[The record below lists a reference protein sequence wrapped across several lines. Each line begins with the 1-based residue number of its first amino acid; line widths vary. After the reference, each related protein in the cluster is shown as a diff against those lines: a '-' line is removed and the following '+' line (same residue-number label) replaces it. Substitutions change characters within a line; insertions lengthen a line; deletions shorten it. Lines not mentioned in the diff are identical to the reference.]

1 MSTSYVHEFAKIGS
15 VDDVYSI
22 YDIALN
28 NNDAEL
34 EKVAGAKRL
43 LRLQNALEKAEAV
56 GGDDFPNKLYSATA
70 RAGDKYDR
78 RVFRG
83 AAPGIE
89 KAKQGVKYMIR
100 SGASP
105 ASNVREQA
113 IASIKKDKPMLSRVL
128 RRFV

>member
-15 VDDVYSI
+15 VDDVYNI

-28 NNDAEL
+28 NAEL

-89 KAKQGVKYMIR
+89 TAKQGVKYMIR

>member
-1 MSTSYVHEFAKIGS
+1 MSTSYVHEYAKIGS
-15 VDDVYSI
+15 VDDVYNI

-28 NNDAEL
+28 NNAEP

-105 ASNVREQA
+105 ASNVRETA

>member
-15 VDDVYSI
+15 VDDVYNI

-28 NNDAEL
+28 NNAEL

-43 LRLQNALEKAEAV
+43 LRVHNALEKAEAA
-56 GGDDFPNKLYSATA
+56 GGDVPNGLYGALVGA
-70 RAGDKYDR
+70 ENKYER
-78 RVFRG
+78 RVSRG

-89 KAKQGVKYMIR
+89 IAKKRLKYMVR
-100 SGASP
+100 AGHSP
-105 ASNVREQA
+105 AHNMQA
-113 IASIKKDKPMLSRVL
+113 RAAASIKKDKPLLSRVL